1 MGRCRAGSARSFRP
15 TCTRSTFAAGG
26 DGAGS
31 AATSLA
37 PAPLKQTSLRCDTFG
52 CMGSGTP
59 FASEFI
65 RVSSESIRSQ
75 YWPRI
80 KSCVESLSQEEVQWR
95 PPDGSVPSIGDILRR
110 LSEAVFRTIA
120 ALGSE
125 TLAPLAPISP
135 GLEAGTAGSNTAEKL
150 VAEIDSE
157 LKELNGVLVALSPE
171 AIGERRAVGGRELT
185 VMEVIMELSEELATS
200 YGEISHLAS
209 VVSDYRPTCEH

>member
-1 MGRCRAGSARSFRP
+1 MGP
-15 TCTRSTFAAGG
+15 
-26 DGAGS
+26 D
-31 AATSLA
+31 
-37 PAPLKQTSLRCDTFG
+37 
-52 CMGSGTP
+52 TP

-65 RVSSESIRSQ
+65 RVSNESIRGQ
-75 YWPRI
+75 YWPKI

-95 PPDGSVPSIGDILRR
+95 PPDDSVPSIGDILRR

-125 TLAPLAPISP
+125 TLAPLAPVVLGP
-135 GLEAGTAGSNTAEKL
+135 EANRRSIAKEKL

-157 LKELNGVLVALSPE
+157 LKELNGVLVSLPPE
-171 AIGERRAVGGRELT
+171 ALGEHRAVGGRELT
-185 VMEVIMELSEELATS
+185 VMGVIMELSEELATS

>member
-1 MGRCRAGSARSFRP
+1 
-15 TCTRSTFAAGG
+15 
-26 DGAGS
+26 
-31 AATSLA
+31 
-37 PAPLKQTSLRCDTFG
+37 
-52 CMGSGTP
+52 MGSGTP

-80 KSCVESLSQEEVQWR
+80 KSCVESLSQEEVQWC

-125 TLAPLAPISP
+125 TLAPSAPISP
-135 GLEAGTAGSNTAEKL
+135 GLEANHSSNTAEKL

-157 LKELNGVLVALSPE
+157 LKELNGVLVALPPE
-171 AIGERRAVGGRELT
+171 AVGERRAVGSRELT

-200 YGEISHLAS
+200 YGEISQLAS
-209 VVSDYRPTCEH
+209 AVSDYRPTCEH